1 MTHSQKTGAATL
13 IATHAI
19 RNTLAIHSRGVD
31 RADGN
36 LLASAY
42 HPDATVDY
50 GFYAG
55 PATTLVDILAA
66 AQKSARPTL
75 HRTSNIE
82 IRVDGNRAHAE
93 SYVIAYVEEADIYRM
108 VCGRYLDRLT
118 LRDGQWRLTH
128 RTYVMDAN
136 TNRPS
141 NATRPDPAV
150 APGQFAP
157 AGGHGAADA
166 ARSLLAQYHAQS
178 LAQHKAAPD
187 MPMPQTTPD
196 NALED
201 ALSREAIRRLLTA
214 YARAADRADGDLMA
228 SVFWD
233 DATVISGVINGPAPD
248 FAAGIVDIIK
258 THMDGCFHSIANEWI
273 EIAGAHGVGEHYV
286 LALARTGGNDIW
298 TGGRYVDRY
307 ERRAGVW
314 KIASR
319 VFVCDWTQSGPS
331 TNEDAGFYE
340 ALKNRGAFGKG
351 DPVYAHWAELE
362 AVA

>member
-1 MTHSQKTGAATL
+1 MHNAETL

-19 RNTLAIHSRGVD
+19 RNTLANHSRGVD

-55 PATTLVDILAA
+55 PAATLVDILAA
-66 AQKSARPTL
+66 AQKPALPTL

-82 IRVDGNRAHAE
+82 IRVDGTSARAE
-93 SYVIAYVEEADIYRM
+93 SYVIAYVEEADIFRM
-108 VCGRYLDRLT
+108 VCGRYLDRLA
-118 LRDGQWRLTH
+118 LREGQWRLSH

-141 NATRPDPAV
+141 NAARPDPAA

-157 AGGHGAADA
+157 TGGHGATDA
-166 ARSLLAQYHAQS
+166 GRALLAQFHAQS
-178 LAQHKAAPD
+178 LAQPKAAT
-187 MPMPQTTPD
+187 PMPHTTD
-196 NALED
+196 TALD
-201 ALSREAIRRLLTA
+201 AALSRDAIHRLATA
-214 YARAADRADGDLMA
+214 YCRAADRADGELMA
-228 SVFWD
+228 SIFWE
-233 DATVISGVINGPAPD
+233 DATAISGVING
-248 FAAGIVDIIK
+248 AAGEFAKGIVEIIRN
-258 THMDGCFHSIANEWI
+258 HMDGCFHSIANEWI
-273 EIAGAHGVGEHYV
+273 EVTGEHGVGEHYV
-286 LALARTGGNDIW
+286 LALARTGGQDIW

-307 ERRAGVW
+307 ERRAGAW
-314 KIASR
+314 KIANR

-331 TNEDAGFYE
+331 THESEGFYA

-362 AVA
+362 ALA